1 MSDIRYHIAPV
12 ENQKDSYEAYDILDF
27 VVSFENRKLNCN
39 NIRLLAEVEILDAGV
54 TDPNN
59 PNKHVEVN
67 KKTFID
73 GLVGGHS
80 FIGSLACQTM
90 NQGSVE
96 TIQDYPKVVSVLAR
110 STVTESDMF
119 NSHRLCEIRT
129 PSETVSNL
137 LIKGTVQSPSDI
149 YVAGR
154 NTDTD
159 MSLVLLTCFNSAV
172 NDYLLPYTVTGD
184 IRYTIQLP
192 SELGVMWGDSTIG
205 GLIKYRL
212 KNVRLSYQ
220 SFDDDGKRSPSY
232 VFGVKGTIHSTVQ
245 SNNSNFS
252 TKYPMVCSSV
262 VSTFTPQAEDTS
274 NQYNSLKCHQLPSVD
289 RVEYLFNDSSNS
301 LITYALDNPQD
312 ILQNFVDALGVGADD
327 KSDLTLSNIANNQ
340 AWGLGVKFPQPVDL
354 NSQKLSINLYSAVNN
369 LYPYTMYTMFFGMIT
384 L

>member
-12 ENQKDSYEAYDILDF
+12 ENQKDYYESYDILDF

-39 NIRLLAEVEILDAGV
+39 NVRLLADVEILDGSNHIV
-54 TDPNN
+54 VD
-59 PNKHVEVN
+59 

-96 TIQDYPKVVSVLAR
+96 TIQDYPKIVSVLSRA
-110 STVTESDMF
+110 TMTEQDTF
-119 NSHRLCEIRT
+119 NSHRSCELRT
-129 PSETVSNL
+129 PSEVVSNL
-137 LIKGTVQSPSDI
+137 LIKGTCQDSQSVYSSS
-149 YVAGR
+149 V

-159 MSLVLLTCFNSAV
+159 MSIVLMTCFNSAV
-172 NDYLLPYTVTGD
+172 NDAKLPYSLTGD

-220 SFDDDGKRSPSY
+220 SFDDDGSRSKQY
-232 VFGVKGTIHSTVQ
+232 LFGVKGTIHSTVQ
-245 SNNSNFS
+245 SSNSNFS
-252 TKYPMVCSSV
+252 SKYPMVCSSV
-262 VSTFTPQAEDTS
+262 VSTFTPQSEDS
-274 NQYNSLKCHQLPSVD
+274 NNQYNSLKCHQLPSVD
-289 RVEYLFNDSSNS
+289 RVEFLFNDSSNS
-301 LITYALDNPQD
+301 IITYALDNSQD
-312 ILQNFVDALGVGADD
+312 ILQNFVDALSVGADS

-340 AWGLGVKFPQPVDL
+340 AWGVGVKFPQPLDL
-354 NSQKLSINLYSAVNN
+354 NSQKLSINLYSGVNN
-369 LYPYTMYTMFFGMIT
+369 LYPYTMYTMFFGVIT

>member
-12 ENQKDSYEAYDILDF
+12 ENQKDYYEAYDILDF

-39 NIRLLAEVEILDAGV
+39 NIRLLAEVEILDGTSHIAV
-54 TDPNN
+54 D
-59 PNKHVEVN
+59 

-90 NQGSVE
+90 NQGALENIS
-96 TIQDYPKVVSVLAR
+96 DYSKVISVLAR
-110 STVTESDMF
+110 ATMTEQDTF
-119 NSHRLCEIRT
+119 NSHRVCELRT
-129 PSETVSNL
+129 PSEVVSNL
-137 LIKGTVQSPSDI
+137 LVKGTVQSPSTT
-149 YVAGR
+149 YVANR

-159 MSLVLLTCFNSAV
+159 MSVVLMTVFNSAV
-172 NDYLLPYTVTGD
+172 NDAKLPYTLTGD

-192 SELGVMWGDSTIG
+192 SELGIMWGDSTIG
-205 GLIKYRL
+205 GLIRYRL

-220 SFDDDGKRSPSY
+220 SFDDDGTRSKSY

-245 SNNSNFS
+245 SSNSNFN

-262 VSTFTPQAEDTS
+262 VSTFTPQAEDSS
-274 NQYNSLKCHQLPSVD
+274 NVYNSLKCHQLPSVD
-289 RVEYLFNDSSNS
+289 RVEFLFNDSSNS
-301 LITYALDNPQD
+301 IITYALDNAQD
-312 ILQNFVDALGVGADD
+312 ILQNFVDALSVGADS

-340 AWGLGVKFPQPVDL
+340 AWGIGVKFPQPLDL
-354 NSQKLSINLYSAVNN
+354 NSQKLSINLYSDVNN
-369 LYPYTMYTMFFGMIT
+369 LYPYTMYTMFFGVIT